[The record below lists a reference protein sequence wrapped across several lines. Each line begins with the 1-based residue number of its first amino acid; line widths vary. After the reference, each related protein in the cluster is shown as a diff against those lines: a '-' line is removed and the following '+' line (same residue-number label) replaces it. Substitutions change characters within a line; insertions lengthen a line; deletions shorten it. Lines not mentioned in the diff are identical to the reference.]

1 LKGHRRVHPSG
12 GNARALGVVA
22 ILCSG
27 ALAACD
33 FLLKAPASERNA
45 TSAIGHTRVL
55 VSMLAEYERR
65 CGGYPE
71 TLKQLSTTAG
81 AGNSSA
87 CLAEAY
93 QGPPAVLDGGI
104 LDDYQWSYLPRDPRP
119 SQGRTLFAHYE
130 LRATSRG
137 TPDARSFWV
146 SDEAALRFRKG
157 PGAGPSDSPWQVD
170 SGR

>member
-1 LKGHRRVHPSG
+1 LKRDRHVHTPG
-12 GNARALGVVA
+12 GNARALAVAA

-71 TLKQLSTTAG
+71 RLKHLSTTAG
-81 AGNSSA
+81 AGNSSP

-93 QGPPAVLDGGI
+93 AGPPAVLDGGI
-104 LDDYQWSYLPRDPRP
+104 LDDYQWSYLPTDPRP
-119 SQGRTLFAHYE
+119 SQGAALFAHYM
-130 LRATSRG
+130 SRG

-146 SDEAALRFRKG
+146 SDEATLRFRKG
-157 PGAGPSDSPWQVD
+157 PGAGPSDPAWQVD